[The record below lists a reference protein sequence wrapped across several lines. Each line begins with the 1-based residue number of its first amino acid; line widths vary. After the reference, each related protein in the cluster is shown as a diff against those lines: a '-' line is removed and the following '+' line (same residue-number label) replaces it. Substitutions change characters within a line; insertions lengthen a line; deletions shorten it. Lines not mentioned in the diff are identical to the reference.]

1 MESVYIQGK
10 QVSIAF
16 FSAERSSL
24 LDESSSEAR
33 RCMSLPLLRSLPQ
46 KKPRWRLRARI
57 HSPQSTAENQWPEF
71 LVIPSLNF

>member
-1 MESVYIQGK
+1 MGSVYIQGK

-24 LDESSSEAR
+24 LDESSSESR
-33 RCMSLPLLRSLPQ
+33 RCMSLPLLRSLQ

-57 HSPQSTAENQWPEF
+57 YSPQSTAEYQRPEF
-71 LVIPSLNF
+71 LVIPSRNF